1 MKIEIS
7 NGEITDKLSI
17 LQIKKDNINNENK
30 LKNIIKEFNYLYNIV
45 FNDLNIDLNDYNNLL
60 IINKKLWDIE
70 DNIRNKER
78 DKEFDSEFIELA
90 RLVYITNDERSEVKK
105 LINLKTNS
113 NFVEEKSY
121 ERY

>member
-7 NGEITDKLSI
+7 NGEIADKLSI
-17 LQIKKDNINNENK
+17 LQIKKDNINNKDK

-45 FNDLNIDLNDYNNLL
+45 FNDLNINLDDYNNLL

-78 DKEFDSEFIELA
+78 NKEFDSEFIELA
-90 RLVYITNDERSEVKK
+90 RLVYITNDKRSEVKK

-113 NFVEEKSY
+113 NFIEEKSY
-121 ERY
+121 EKY

>member
-17 LQIKKDNINNENK
+17 LQIKKDNINNEDK

-78 DKEFDSEFIELA
+78 NKEFDSEFIELA

-121 ERY
+121 EKY

>member
-1 MKIEIS
+1 MKIEVS

-17 LQIKKDNINNENK
+17 LQIKKDNINNEDK

-78 DKEFDSEFIELA
+78 NKEFDYEFIELA

-121 ERY
+121 EKY

>member
-7 NGEITDKLSI
+7 NGEIADKLSI
-17 LQIKKDNINNENK
+17 LQIKKDNIDNENK

-45 FNDLNIDLNDYNNLL
+45 FKELNINLDDYNNLL

-78 DKEFDSEFIELA
+78 NKEFDLEFIELA
-90 RLVYITNDERSEVKK
+90 RLVYITNDERFKIK
-105 LINLKTNS
+105 QLINLKTNS
-113 NFVEEKSY
+113 NFIEEKSY
-121 ERY
+121 EKY